1 MTMNFKPGLTA
12 LALTAGLGLFAALA
26 PLPVAAQETAP
37 ATAAVDAIQ
46 DFSIGVPDAKVQII
60 EYASFTCPHC
70 ARFHEE
76 VFGKLK
82 ADYIDTGKV
91 RFTYREVYFDR
102 YGLWAAMMARCGGE
116 MRYFG
121 ITDILFSTQNEWAAS
136 EDPAAVVANLK
147 KIGRTAGMDD
157 AALDACMKDGATAE
171 ALVAHFE
178 KNFTADG
185 VEGTPTFFINGVK
198 HSNMGYDDL
207 KALIEAELAK

>member
-46 DFSIGVPDAKVQII
+46 DFSIGVPDAKVQIT

-121 ITDILFSTQNEWAAS
+121 ITDILFSTQGEWAAS
-136 EDPAAVVANLK
+136 DDPAAVVANLK

-157 AALDACMKDGATAE
+157 ATLDACMKDGATAE

-207 KALIEAELAK
+207 KTLIEAELAK

>member
-82 ADYIDTGKV
+82 TDYIDTGKV

-121 ITDILFSTQNEWAAS
+121 ITDILFSTQGEWAAS
-136 EDPAAVVANLK
+136 DDPAAVVANLK

>member
-1 MTMNFKPGLTA
+1 MNFKPGLTA

-121 ITDILFSTQNEWAAS
+121 ITDILFSTQGEWAAS
-136 EDPAAVVANLK
+136 DDPAAVVANLK